1 MGENGSRAKDEWTTT
16 FIFLSEIHG
25 NEYKLQK
32 RVRSIFITEFF
43 SFFSQA
49 RRLRSQSKIVSLRLF
64 NSLVTANFHLE
75 GMRKIVSTINKVFI

>member
-16 FIFLSEIHG
+16 FIFLSEIHC
-25 NEYKLQK
+25 NESEVKK
-32 RVRSIFITEFF
+32 RDRSIFITEFLC
-43 SFFSQA
+43 FFSQV
-49 RRLRSQSKIVSLRLF
+49 RRLRSQSKIISLRLF